1 MKFALEQ
8 GATLLMALIAIGAAR
23 FLTAAG
29 FEHPGRDCFLAAAA
43 ATALTMS
50 IVRSVSG
57 FDRG

>member
-1 MKFALEQ
+1 
-8 GATLLMALIAIGAAR
+8 MALIAIGAAR